1 MRLLYGLVK
10 SRRENTCSRLGG
22 LGGAPGDTGLA
33 SREGLP
39 CLGSVPPAPYQMVS
53 RSLESEFSSTTKAL
67 PSPAPLPCPQGPQQ
81 PCCINPF
88 IPNSQKGTG

>member
-22 LGGAPGDTGLA
+22 LGGTPGDAGLT

-39 CLGSVPPAPYQMVS
+39 CLGPVPPAPYQVVS
-53 RSLESEFSSTTKAL
+53 RSLESELSSTTKAL
-67 PSPAPLPCPQGPQQ
+67 PSPAPRDPSSHAALTLLSLTPRKALD
-81 PCCINPF
+81 
-88 IPNSQKGTG
+88 SS